1 MRLSDRPG
9 LVTLHVVAT
18 TMLAVGFAAL
28 AVAVWSLFI
37 TVDDGGGANI
47 GGGILAMFGLLMG
60 CAGLVV
66 LAVAAVGAALARRR

>member
-1 MRLSDRPG
+1 MRLRDRPG

-18 TMLAVGFAAL
+18 ILLAVGFAAL
-28 AVAVWSLFI
+28 AVAVWSLYV

-47 GGGILAMFGLLMG
+47 GGGILAMFGLLLGVM
-60 CAGLVV
+60 GLVV